1 MEQVERLCN
10 NICLINDGNIIVE
23 GSLNEIRK
31 MHSNEAVEVYFSG
44 NVSSD
49 EASKFLSDVEIVGNA
64 LSGVL
69 YNDPRELYHGLM
81 QK

>member
-10 NICLINDGNIIVE
+10 NMCLINDGNIIVE

-44 NVSSD
+44 
-49 EASKFLSDVEIVGNA
+49 
-64 LSGVL
+64 
-69 YNDPRELYHGLM
+69 M
-81 QK
+81 